1 VKTSRTRWAWSAT
14 LVLLA
19 CVAGRP
25 AAAQSGD
32 PRYDPAWHGGI
43 AAATV
48 LGSALFVV
56 AGQGDVPTC
65 RWCGVGEDASPRVPR
80 MDAWARARWRWTD
93 ERRAGTLSHVTA
105 GASYAW
111 PLMALSAV
119 HGGTDGEWGRD
130 QVVALGSILVSRFAS
145 DVAKRT
151 TRRARPNIVFDQEPV
166 DAGDD
171 VRSFFSGHA
180 ATTFAAAVSTG
191 TIASR
196 RNSSDAGWIWAGGL
210 GLATSTAYLRVAAD
224 RHFLTDVLVGAA
236 AGAAIGLVLPWVFD
250 AADQAD
256 EAAEP
261 TLVPMVGIGPAVQ
274 VGLRHTPTASLQ
286 VGAGGGRLGVV
297 ATITSR

>member
-1 VKTSRTRWAWSAT
+1 MKTSRSHWTWLAT

-25 AAAQSGD
+25 AAAQPAD
-32 PRYDPAWHGGI
+32 PRYDPAWHAGI

-48 LGSALFVV
+48 LGSAVFVV
-56 AGQGDVPTC
+56 AEQGDVPTC
-65 RWCGVGEDASPRVPR
+65 RWCGVGDDASPRVPR
-80 MDAWARARWRWTD
+80 MDAWARAHWRWAD

-105 GASYAW
+105 GAAYAW
-111 PLMALSAV
+111 PLVALSAV
-119 HGGTDGEWGRD
+119 HGGADGEWGRD

-151 TRRARPNIVFDQEPV
+151 TRRARPNIVFDHEPV
-166 DAGDD
+166 DRGDD

-180 ATTFAAAVSTG
+180 ATAFAAAVSTG

-196 RNSSDAGWIWAGGL
+196 RNSRDAGWVWAGGI

-236 AGAAIGLVLPWVFD
+236 AGATIGLVLSYVFD
-250 AADQAD
+250 
-256 EAAEP
+256 EPRPTSIPVEP
-261 TLVPMVGIGPAVQ
+261 TRVPMLGIGPALQ
-274 VGLRHTPTASLQ
+274 IGPRHTPAASVQL
-286 VGAGGGRLGVV
+286 GAGAGRLGVV
-297 ATITSR
+297 GTITSR